1 MDVTCEGDK
10 SRNDRSA
17 SRDRQEVGCSDP
29 ENRTR
34 LAVQLG
40 AKAHSMPAPASQPL
54 LLLLFET
61 LIEPPVVTLVRV
73 GLLTPTQPPPPLA

>member
-1 MDVTCEGDK
+1 MSPPMNGVPTGTVKLELFRPKK
-10 SRNDRSA
+10 SYSI
-17 SRDRQEVGCSDP
+17 
-29 ENRTR
+29 

-73 GLLTPTQPPPPLA
+73 GLLTPTQPPPPLT